1 MNGLEQI
8 LLKIE
13 EDTNLK
19 ISQIKENILSQ
30 GTANAEAITAEAKAK
45 AEKIIFD
52 AEAKAERIKASAHS
66 GSTAASAR
74 KLAAT
79 KSEIVKDCI
88 TYVAKKLSDMPDS
101 EYFAAL
107 TSLIT
112 KHAHS
117 ADGMLLLTE
126 KDAERL
132 PAGFIIDINSIL
144 SEKGG
149 SLSLSDNRIKASGG
163 CVLRY
168 GGIDENCTFEALIAD
183 NIDKIKDALISEL
196 KEV

>member
-19 ISQIKENILSQ
+19 ISQIKENILKQ
-30 GTANAEAITAEAKAK
+30 GSADAEAVTAEATAK

-52 AEAKAERIKASAHS
+52 AEAMAERIKASAHS
-66 GSTAASAR
+66 GSTASSAR

-79 KSEIVKDCI
+79 KSEIINDCI
-88 TYVAKKLSDMPDS
+88 TYVAKQLSDMPDF

-112 KHAHS
+112 KHAHPK
-117 ADGMLLLTE
+117 DGMLLLTE
-126 KDAERL
+126 KDSKRL
-132 PAGFIIDINSIL
+132 PAGFITNINNIL
-144 SEKGG
+144 SQNDGG
-149 SLSLSDNRIKASGG
+149 LSLSENRIQASGG

-183 NIDKIKDALISEL
+183 NIDEIKDALIREL